1 MPEQDPGRLR
11 LEFCRADGEGFI
23 SSRLLRKGVRRATS
37 GFVCAAFLCAAF
49 FCVAAAP
56 PSSSVAAAASAPLV
70 AQAEDQNQPA
80 EASPAAPPPGKP
92 ETKPAPKH
100 PRKPAPK
107 PQAAAPAKTAPPPPP
122 PQAQPAPAAAPPGPT
137 APAAPAPAAPPPP
150 KPPPSTA
157 AEPQPLV
164 HAAQAGVKSCL
175 DGVARAANGT
185 IDTRHAAMSNW
196 FTGAADS
203 HVFESIVSLA
213 YPNAVSPRAVAILL
227 AAPTQPQSCDT
238 STVQIFPTAR
248 PCNVVLAD
256 LLKEGKVIADLD
268 GMPVSQ
274 SPNGARQILMPTAGN
289 GCVMIVV
296 ALTFGK

>member
-1 MPEQDPGRLR
+1 MSATGAMTFAQ
-11 LEFCRADGEGFI
+11 ADDQPAP
-23 SSRLLRKGVRRATS
+23 VPP
-37 GFVCAAFLCAAF
+37 
-49 FCVAAAP
+49 AAAP
-56 PSSSVAAAASAPLV
+56 ETNPAP
-70 AQAEDQNQPA
+70 
-80 EASPAAPPPGKP
+80 
-92 ETKPAPKH
+92 KPAPKH
-100 PRKPAPK
+100 RPKPAPK
-107 PQAAAPAKTAPPPPP
+107 PQAAAPAKTTAQP
-122 PQAQPAPAAAPPGPT
+122 QPAPAAA
-137 APAAPAPAAPPPP
+137 APAPP

-227 AAPTQPQSCDT
+227 AAPTQAQSCDT